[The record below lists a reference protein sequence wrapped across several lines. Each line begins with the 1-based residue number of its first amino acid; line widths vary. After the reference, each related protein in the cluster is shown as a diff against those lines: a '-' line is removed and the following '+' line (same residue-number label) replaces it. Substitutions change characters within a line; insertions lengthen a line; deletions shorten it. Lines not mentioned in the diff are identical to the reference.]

1 MYETSDSDF
10 KKAIDICLAS
20 NFCRYPEDRAIL
32 KHANKLLTQLQVAY
46 RATIPYLLEQK
57 DPNSTWTM
65 VTGAAPDFGAGG
77 ITGITQG
84 GLFSMMKIASKEN
97 EKTNVRVN
105 EIYLNLRV
113 DYDSVAEKNG
123 TVKASDFGKVYEQVL
138 AKPEIDGSRVSVTDR
153 DAIKDPKVDKLLSK
167 M

>member
-1 MYETSDSDF
+1 
-10 KKAIDICLAS
+10 
-20 NFCRYPEDRAIL
+20 
-32 KHANKLLTQLQVAY
+32 
-46 RATIPYLLEQK
+46 
-57 DPNSTWTM
+57 M

-113 DYDSVAEKNG
+113 DYDSVAEKSG
-123 TVKASDFGKVYEQVL
+123 SVKASDFGKVYEQVL
-138 AKPEIDGSRVSVTDR
+138 KKPEITGSRVLVMER
-153 DAIKDPKVDKLLSK
+153 KAIEDLKSEKLLGSK
-167 M
+167 L